1 MGRHTGRGTERV
13 RIADDGDL
21 EQLVEIETRADE
33 IYSVDVVAQLPPSAN
48 DPVSL
53 RSAAVV
59 LVAERP
65 PVGFARVDV
74 VDGLAHLEQL
84 SVLPEHTRRGLGTA
98 LVEAACRWAVDRGFP
113 AMTLITFADVPWNA
127 PFYASLGFVPVEGLT
142 PGLLELRDWEHDLG
156 LDRIGR
162 RIVMRRDLR
171 PPERGRPAPPAAGA
185 APEPAPPTPERLPVT

>member
-1 MGRHTGRGTERV
+1 VGRHTGRATERV

-33 IYSVDVVAQLPPSAN
+33 IYSVDVVAQLPPSTNHAE
-48 DPVSL
+48 SL

-59 LVAERP
+59 LVVDRP
-65 PVGFARVDV
+65 PIGFARVDV

-84 SVLPEHTRRGLGTA
+84 SVLPEHSRCGFGTA

-113 AMTLITFADVPWNA
+113 AMTLITFSDVPWNA
-127 PFYASLGFVPVEGLT
+127 PFYASLGFVPIEDLT
-142 PGLLELRDWEHDLG
+142 PGLVELRDWEHDLG

-162 RIVMRRDLR
+162 RVVMRRDLR
-171 PPERGRPAPPAAGA
+171 PAPAPAAVPAAGA
-185 APEPAPPTPERLPVT
+185 ASEPTPPALEHLPAT